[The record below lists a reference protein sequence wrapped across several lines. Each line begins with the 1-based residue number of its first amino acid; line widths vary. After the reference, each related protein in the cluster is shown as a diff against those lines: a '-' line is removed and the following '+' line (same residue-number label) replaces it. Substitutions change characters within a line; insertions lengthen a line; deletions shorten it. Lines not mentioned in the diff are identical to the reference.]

1 MGEVCK
7 ERKLR
12 QQRRS
17 CGSTTNLRRSNSRRG
32 VVLRQRRRG
41 RCSFSGETV
50 PTSQIIEPA
59 GGQTFIAISPRR
71 EAEPIIKTI
80 RANVASLITRVTQPI
95 NVEKTMVSEATSLMP
110 SRQFNFPSVNV
121 QRQQAINWNVI
132 PCNWADRCTYF
143 PLLRPSLQGS
153 EDSISILE
161 SNSLINEC
169 CHPSSGSNVVFL
181 IQYPMG
187 SGAW

>member
-1 MGEVCK
+1 MLVTASAIEKPVFMVRWRTYYRPVCAPGCLFHTT
-7 ERKLR
+7 KLTKAATAAAQLWVDNELAKKN
-12 QQRRS
+12 QQK
-17 CGSTTNLRRSNSRRG
+17 G

-59 GGQTFIAISPRR
+59 GGQTFIAISPRQ

-121 QRQQAINWNVI
+121 QRQQAIN
-132 PCNWADRCTYF
+132 
-143 PLLRPSLQGS
+143 
-153 EDSISILE
+153 
-161 SNSLINEC
+161 
-169 CHPSSGSNVVFL
+169 
-181 IQYPMG
+181 
-187 SGAW
+187 